1 MTTWILIGSTVLVGI
16 CGLIAYILVKIK
28 IKKMKNEY
36 IDELDR
42 AENAANNIKNKDLDL
57 SSLNKNDVKLKTG
70 KEKVLART
78 DLGEL
83 FWDFDADLIN
93 KKINHLAFIDME
105 FLINTIFRNDY
116 KSFLQWNTNCG
127 YEIITLASKKPIDLY
142 YKNIENNELWDSYIK
157 QYGVNVQNIR
167 EYKEGILYDS
177 ILISTINKNIIEKVV
192 ESYKILSKN
201 GMIFIIG
208 LQNRKNKRIINDLKK
223 YLKLVDYR
231 FEENKTCKNIML
243 IAK

>member
-1 MTTWILIGSTVLVGI
+1 MTTWILIGSTVIVGI
-16 CGLIAYILVKIK
+16 CGFIAYILVKIK

-36 IDELDR
+36 IEELDR
-42 AENAANNIKNKDLDL
+42 AENIKNKDIDL
-57 SSLNKNDVKLKTG
+57 FKLNKNNIKPKTG

-93 KKINHLAFIDME
+93 KKIRHLAFIDME

-127 YEIITLASKKPIDLY
+127 YEIITLASKKPVDLY
-142 YKNIENNELWDSYIK
+142 YKNIENNDLWDTYIK
-157 QYGVNVQNIR
+157 KYGVNVQNIMP
-167 EYKEGILYDS
+167 YKEGILYDS
-177 ILISTINKNIIEKVV
+177 ILITTINSNLIERVI